1 MITMTQEERKKKAL
15 DFIESNKESH
25 VSEWYGPD
33 CRVYKD
39 YSDVV
44 SITIAKL
51 AIEIALGER

>member
-1 MITMTQEERKKKAL
+1 MTQEERKKKAL
-15 DFIESNKESH
+15 DFIESNKEYH